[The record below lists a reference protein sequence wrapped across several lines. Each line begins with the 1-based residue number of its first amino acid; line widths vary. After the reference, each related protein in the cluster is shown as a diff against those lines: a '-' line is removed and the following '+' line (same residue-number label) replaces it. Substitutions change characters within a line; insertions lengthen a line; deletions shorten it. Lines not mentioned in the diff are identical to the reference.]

1 MSMFFMFFFPSTGS
15 RDRGGKKY
23 INLYLAFPL
32 TLKIG
37 IKKARDQ
44 DATPGRGSLIRPGG
58 KSGRKTIFLPRQSV
72 LFISNLNKIVADH
85 DGKL

>member
-1 MSMFFMFFFPSTGS
+1 MFFMFFFPNIRS
-15 RDRGGKKY
+15 RNRGGKKY
-23 INLYLAFPL
+23 IILYLGFPL

-72 LFISNLNKIVADH
+72 LFISNLNKIIADH

>member
-1 MSMFFMFFFPSTGS
+1 MFFMFFFSNMEGRNS
-15 RDRGGKKY
+15 ISIKN
-23 INLYLAFPL
+23 IILYLAFPL
-32 TLKIG
+32 TLQMG

-72 LFISNLNKIVADH
+72 LFISNLNKIIADH

>member
-1 MSMFFMFFFPSTGS
+1 MEGRNSIGI
-15 RDRGGKKY
+15 KN
-23 INLYLAFPL
+23 IILYLVFL
-32 TLKIG
+32 QTLQIG

-58 KSGRKTIFLPRQSV
+58 KSGRKTVFLPRQSV
-72 LFISNLNKIVADH
+72 LFIGNLNKIVADH